1 MAGLMVILT
10 APSGTGK
17 TTLAKRV
24 LASEPQ
30 LAFSVSHTTR
40 PPREGEETGVAY
52 HFVDDPTFDHL
63 VESSSFAEWAH
74 VHQRRYGTSHQEIQR
89 LWGLG
94 YDILFDI
101 DPQGGVQLMEA
112 YPEAISVFLVPPS
125 MEELERRLRGRSSD
139 SEEQINTRLGVV
151 RTEIAYADRYDY
163 TIAND
168 DLDTAVDDF
177 RAVIRAERQRT
188 RQQKELLEL
197 LLSEGSDQRET

>member
-1 MAGLMVILT
+1 MSGLMVILT

-24 LASEPQ
+24 LAAEPG

-40 PPREGEETGVAY
+40 APREGEETGVAY
-52 HFVDDPTFDHL
+52 HFVDDGAFDDL
-63 VESSSFAEWAH
+63 VASASFAEWAH

-89 LWGLG
+89 LWSLG

-125 MEELERRLRGRSSD
+125 MEELERRLRGRGSD
-139 SEEQINTRLGVV
+139 SEEQITTRLGVV
-151 RTEIAYADRYDY
+151 RAEIAYADRYDY

-188 RQQKELLEL
+188 RQQKDLLERL
-197 LLSEGSDQRET
+197 LTEGPDEREA

>member
-17 TTLAKRV
+17 TTLAQRV
-24 LASEPQ
+24 LATEPD

-40 PPREGEETGVAY
+40 PGREGEEDGVAY
-52 HFVDDPTFDHL
+52 HFVDDGTFDRM
-63 VESSSFAEWAH
+63 VSEAAFAEWAH

-89 LWGLG
+89 LWGVG
-94 YDILFDI
+94 RDILFDI
-101 DPQGGVQLMEA
+101 DPQGGVQLMKA
-112 YPEAISVFLVPPS
+112 YPEAVSVFLVPPS

-151 RTEIAYADRYDY
+151 REEIAYAQQYGY
-163 TIAND
+163 TIVND
-168 DLDTAVDDF
+168 DLETAVDDF

-188 RQQKELLEL
+188 RQQRTLLEGL
-197 LLSEGSDQRET
+197 LGEQPNNREV